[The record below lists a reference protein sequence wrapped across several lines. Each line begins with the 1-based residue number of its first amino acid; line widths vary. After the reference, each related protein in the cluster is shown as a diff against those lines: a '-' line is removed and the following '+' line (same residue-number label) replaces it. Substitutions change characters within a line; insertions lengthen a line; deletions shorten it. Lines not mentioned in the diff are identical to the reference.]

1 MKQRQRAERRAAKAR
16 RPYDAMKRQKMRDV
30 RAKAQA
36 GDYFA
41 QAVLRDLMELCDGG
55 QQV

>member
-41 QAVLRDLMELCDGG
+41 QAVLRDLMGLCDGG
-55 QQV
+55 R